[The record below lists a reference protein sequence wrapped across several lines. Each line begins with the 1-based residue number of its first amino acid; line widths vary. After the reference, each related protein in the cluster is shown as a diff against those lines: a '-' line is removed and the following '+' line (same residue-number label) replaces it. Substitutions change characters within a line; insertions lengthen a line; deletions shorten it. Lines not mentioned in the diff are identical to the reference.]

1 MIKANT
7 MMPVSVSRR
16 RFVQGLAVGGVLA
29 TFPHIVRAGSA
40 FKDNAF
46 TGYATELSGKVID
59 LTIGEALV
67 NFTGVVRKATT
78 INGSIPAPTLRLRK
92 DDAVNQLGKGLSSL
106 GAGLRL
112 RYEFSRQFAP
122 YVGVE
127 WQNKYGNTAD
137 FARLQDASTA
147 ETSWVAGVRFWF

>member
-16 RFVQGLAVGGVLA
+16 R
-29 TFPHIVRAGSA
+29 
-40 FKDNAF
+40 
-46 TGYATELSGKVID
+46 
-59 LTIGEALV
+59 
-67 NFTGVVRKATT
+67 
-78 INGSIPAPTLRLRK
+78 
-92 DDAVNQLGKGLSSL
+92 
-106 GAGLRL
+106 
-112 RYEFSRQFAP
+112 FAP